1 LMKYVSTRGDAPVLS
16 FDEVLLAGLA
26 RDGGLYLPESWPQF
40 SAEEI
45 RALAGKP
52 YAEVAF
58 TVIRPF
64 VGGTIADADLKR
76 ILEQTYAGFGNAAVA
91 PLKQLD
97 SRTWLM
103 ELFHGPTLAFKDYA
117 LQLLGRL
124 FDHVLAQ
131 RGERVTVVGATSGD
145 TGSAAIE
152 ALRDRA
158 QVDVFMLHPQGR
170 VSEVQRR
177 QMTTVLAPNVHN
189 IAVEGTFDDCQDQV
203 KAMFNDLAFRDA
215 MNLSA
220 VNSINWARIMAQ
232 IVYYF
237 VAGVALGAPDR
248 AVAFSVPTG
257 NFGNVFA
264 AYGAGRMG
272 LPVAQL
278 IVGSNKNDI
287 LTRFFESGS
296 MRAAGVSP
304 TISPSMDIQIS
315 SNFERLLFDVFQRD
329 GAQVRRVLQSFRQSG
344 EFSVTAEQHQRL
356 RRLFDA
362 QRFDDDQT
370 SAEIARRLAE
380 SGELLDPHSAIAT
393 AAARCEAR
401 SEISA
406 VVALA
411 TAHPAKFPD
420 AVEKASGVRPALPAR
435 LADLYE
441 REERCV
447 ALPND
452 LVALQDFIRDKRQD
466 PPQVAK
472 SPGARV
478 GAKGAA

>member
-1 LMKYVSTRGDAPVLS
+1 MKYVSTRGDAPVLS
-16 FDEVLLAGLA
+16 FDGVLLAGLA

-58 TVIRPF
+58 AIIRPF
-64 VGGTIADADLKR
+64 VAGAIADGDLKR
-76 ILEQTYAGFGNAAVA
+76 LLEETYAGFGHAAVA

-97 SRTWLM
+97 NRTWLM

-152 ALRDRA
+152 ALRGRA

-189 IAVEGTFDDCQDQV
+189 IALEGTFDDCQDQV
-203 KAMFNDLAFRDA
+203 KAMFNDLAFRDD

-237 VAGVALGAPDR
+237 VGGVALGAPDR

-257 NFGNVFA
+257 NFGNVYA
-264 AYGAGRMG
+264 AYGAGKMG

-278 IVGSNKNDI
+278 VVGSNKNDI

-329 GAQVRRVLQSFRQSG
+329 GAQVRRVMQSFRQSG
-344 EFSVTAEQHQRL
+344 EYSVTAEQHQRL

-362 QRFDDDQT
+362 QRFDDDET

-393 AAARCEAR
+393 AAARREVR
-401 SEISA
+401 PEISA

-420 AVEKASGVRPALPAR
+420 AVEKASGLRPDLPPR

-466 PPQVAK
+466 PPQTAK
-472 SPGARV
+472 TPRAKM

>member
-1 LMKYVSTRGDAPVLS
+1 MRYLSTRGDAPVLS

-40 SAEEI
+40 SPEEI
-45 RALAGKP
+45 RGFAGKP

-58 TVIRPF
+58 AVIKPF

-76 ILEQTYAGFGNAAVA
+76 ILDETYAGFGHKAVA

-97 SRTWLM
+97 ERTWLM

-117 LQLLGRL
+117 MQLLGRL
-124 FDHVLAQ
+124 FDHVLRA
-131 RGERVTVVGATSGD
+131 RGERVTIVGATSGD

-152 ALRDRA
+152 ACRDRERI
-158 QVDVFMLHPQGR
+158 DIFMLHPKDR
-170 VSEVQRR
+170 TSEVQRR
-177 QMTTVLAPNVHN
+177 QMTTVLAPNVYN
-189 IAVEGTFDDCQDQV
+189 IALEGTFDDCQDQV

-248 AVAFSVPTG
+248 AIAFAVPTG
-257 NFGNVFA
+257 NFGNIFA

-272 LPVAQL
+272 LPIAQL

-287 LTRFFESGS
+287 LTRFFDSGT
-296 MRAAGVSP
+296 MVAAGVSP

-315 SNFERLLFDVFQRD
+315 SNFERLLFDVFDRD
-329 GAQVRRVLQSFRQSG
+329 GAQVRRVMQSFRQSG
-344 EFSVTAEQHQRL
+344 EYSVSAEEHQRL

-362 QRFDDDQT
+362 HRFDDAET
-370 SAEIARRLAE
+370 SAEIAGRLAD

-393 AAARCEAR
+393 AAARAEVR
-401 SEISA
+401 PEISA

-420 AVEKASGVRPALPAR
+420 AVEKASGVRPELPER
-435 LADLYE
+435 LADLDE
-441 REERCV
+441 REERYTT
-447 ALPND
+447 LPND
-452 LVALQDFIRDKRQD
+452 LVALQDYIRDKRQD
-466 PPQVAK
+466 PPV
-472 SPGARV
+472 R
-478 GAKGAA
+478 AKGAA